1 MENNNLTK
9 EDSPLNI
16 VKKIKFE
23 KDDTWV
29 HPITKESKEFFKKYF
44 ALVAN
49 KINSDWLYNNFMT
62 YWKWSNKLINLEWK
76 NVVAMMVN
84 KN

>member
-1 MENNNLTK
+1 
-9 EDSPLNI
+9 
-16 VKKIKFE
+16 
-23 KDDTWV
+23 
-29 HPITKESKEFFKKYF
+29 
-44 ALVAN
+44 
-49 KINSDWLYNNFMT
+49 MT